1 MPLECSFDSLCL
13 FCHLFLF
20 LVQLLLSAGSSIN
33 DVVSFFGLFLF
44 YTPSPISISFYVSNS
59 SVMIFA
65 GSPWEAPNVS
75 RKPPSFSQTL
85 IIIWRSIISQF
96 STSQPLKNDDVING
110 QPACI
115 WSSRC
120 ELWNSHVSN
129 HFFNSSLYFS
139 SSRKSEIMKKWNR
152 TKNYIV
158 KVGEQSFDS
167 FN

>member
-1 MPLECSFDSLCL
+1 MLSVFSGYFYFILPHPFQYL
-13 FCHLFLF
+13 FTYLTHQSWFL
-20 LVQLLLSAGSSIN
+20 L
-33 DVVSFFGLFLF
+33 
-44 YTPSPISISFYVSNS
+44 
-59 SVMIFA
+59 
-65 GSPWEAPNVS
+65 EAPNVS

-85 IIIWRSIISQF
+85 IIIWRYIISQF
-96 STSQPLKNDDVING
+96 STSHPLKNDDVIYG
-110 QPACI
+110 QPTCI